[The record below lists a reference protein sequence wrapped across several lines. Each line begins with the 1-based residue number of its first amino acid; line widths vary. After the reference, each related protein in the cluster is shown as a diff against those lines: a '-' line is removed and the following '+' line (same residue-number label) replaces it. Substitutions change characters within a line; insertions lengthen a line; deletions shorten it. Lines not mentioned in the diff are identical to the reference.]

1 MNRYR
6 EQRGAWQMGAAA
18 PTPQLSAAFGLS
30 FKRLATA
37 GNEAL
42 AILRAHFRTRIA
54 TMKSR

>member
-1 MNRYR
+1 MARYR

-18 PTPQLSAAFGLS
+18 PTPQLSAAFSLS

-42 AILRAHFRTRIA
+42 AILRAHF
-54 TMKSR
+54 